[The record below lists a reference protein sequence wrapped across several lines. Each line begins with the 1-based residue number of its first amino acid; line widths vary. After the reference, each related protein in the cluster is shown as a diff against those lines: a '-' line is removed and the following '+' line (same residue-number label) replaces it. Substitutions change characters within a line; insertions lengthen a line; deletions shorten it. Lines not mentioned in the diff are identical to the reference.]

1 MATAKEARQAATSG
15 KPAAARPTSH
25 WKQAFR
31 RRLLAWYRRNARD
44 LEWRNSRDP
53 YRIWVSEIMLQQTQ
67 VATVADYFTRFL
79 TAFPNVE
86 ALAAAPEEQVLRLWE
101 GLGYYRR
108 ARQMHRAAKAIV
120 NEHGG
125 HFPRELETVL
135 ALPGIGRYTAGA
147 ITSIAFDAAAPILE
161 ANTVRLFSRLLAY
174 RGDPRQS
181 HGQQIL
187 WAFAEDLLPRQG
199 SGELNQAL
207 MELGSLV
214 CTPRKPACERCP
226 AMSLCP
232 THRDK
237 LQDFVPLAPRKPNVE
252 HVREAALVVRR
263 RRRVLLMRR
272 GEGGRWA
279 GLWDFPRFGLS
290 AAEGDALDRELAA
303 KLRELTGV
311 VARPRERIA
320 TLRHGVTRFRIAL
333 DCYAADY
340 VSAAKRLPDGAELRW
355 VSPSDFESY
364 PLSVTGRKL
373 SRLAAAERA
382 S

>member
-1 MATAKEARQAATSG
+1 MATAKEAQHAARDG
-15 KPAAARPTSH
+15 KPPAAWPATQ
-25 WKQAFR
+25 WKQSFR
-31 RRLLAWYRRNARD
+31 RRLLAWYRRHARE

-67 VATVADYFTRFL
+67 VATVAEYFTRFL

-86 ALAAAPEEQVLRLWE
+86 ELAAAPEEQVLRLWE

-108 ARQMHRAAKAIV
+108 ARQMHRAARAIV

-125 HFPRELETVL
+125 RFPRELETVL

-147 ITSIAFDAAAPILE
+147 ITSIAFDAPSPILE
-161 ANTVRLFSRLLAY
+161 ANTIRLFSRLLAY
-174 RGDPRQS
+174 RDDPQQS
-181 HGQQIL
+181 QGQKTL
-187 WAFAEDLLPRQG
+187 WAFAEELLPRQG

-214 CTPRKPACERCP
+214 CTPRKPACQRCP

-232 THRDK
+232 TYRDK
-237 LQDFVPLAPRKPNVE
+237 LQDVVPPARRKPNVE
-252 HVREAALVVRR
+252 SVREAAIVVRR
-263 RRRVLLMRR
+263 RRQVLLMRR

-279 GLWDFPRFGLS
+279 GLWDFPRFAVS
-290 AAEGDALDRELAA
+290 AAKGDE
-303 KLRELTGV
+303 KLRELTGAL
-311 VARPRERIA
+311 ARPRA
-320 TLRHGVTRFRIAL
+320 LLSTFKHGVTRFRITL

-340 VSAAKRLPDGAELRW
+340 VSAARRPPGGAELRW
-355 VSPSDFESY
+355 VERSDFEHY

-373 SRLAAAERA
+373 SRLVAAE
-382 S
+382 

>member
-1 MATAKEARQAATSG
+1 MAKAKESSLLDAETPIMRFVW
-15 KPAAARPTSH
+15 PTTR
-25 WKQAFR
+25 WKQTFR

-108 ARQMHRAAKAIV
+108 ARQMHRAAAVIV
-120 NEHGG
+120 NQHGG
-125 HFPRELETVL
+125 RFPRELETVL

-147 ITSIAFDAAAPILE
+147 VTSIAFDARSPILE
-161 ANTVRLFSRLLAY
+161 ANTIRLLSRLLAY

-181 HGQQIL
+181 QGQQTL
-187 WAFAEDLLPRQG
+187 WTFAEDLLPRQG

-214 CTPRKPACERCP
+214 CTPRKPACEKCP

-232 THRDK
+232 TYRDK
-237 LQDFVPLAPRKPNVE
+237 LQDLVPRAPRKPNVE

-279 GLWDFPRFGLS
+279 GLWDFPRFALA
-290 AAEGDALDRELAA
+290 AAEGDALDRQLAE

-311 VARPRERIA
+311 VARPRELLS
-320 TLRHGVTRFRIAL
+320 TLKHGVTRFRITL

-340 VSAAKRLPDGAELRW
+340 VSAAKRLPGGAELRW
-355 VSPSDFESY
+355 VEPSDFEQY

-373 SRLAAAERA
+373 SRLVAAE
-382 S
+382 